1 MSAAS
6 SWRRREA
13 ARRTVKADDAI
24 LIDVG
29 LVDKILE
36 LGVAGVEAEL
46 LHDVAKFSGRDVA

>member
-6 SWRRREA
+6 SKEEEA
-13 ARRTVKADDAI
+13 GQTVKADDAV

-36 LGVAGVEAEL
+36 FGIAGVEAEL
-46 LHDVAKFSGRDVA
+46 LHDVAKFSGGDIA